1 MGGRCNSAWTRYHV
15 FPLIV
20 TANISDRTADLMK
33 RKYLFQLASDAA
45 WHRAHQEGKHSREET
60 VMIQHGRILAVVV
73 MLVITGLSGAAAGG
87 RPAVANPVASEG
99 HDPWVIQDDG
109 LYCYC
114 YSHQGRIWVNRQR
127 TIQEAVQ
134 FEGKPVWQPEP
145 GKAYSKELWAP
156 ELHKFAGQ
164 WYIYVAADD
173 GRNENHR
180 MYVLQSRTGDPTGP
194 YDFKGKIADASDKW
208 AIDGTVMEY
217 SGRLYFIWSG
227 WEADT
232 NVQQNL
238 YIAAMK
244 DPLSIEG
251 PRALIS
257 QPEYD
262 WEKIG
267 NPLINEG
274 PEVLKHKGGVFII
287 YSASGSW
294 TDHYCLGQLKLVG
307 ADPLDPTAWQ
317 KKETPVFG
325 STATVFSPGHA
336 SFTKSPDATEDW
348 IVYHAAR
355 HKGAGWN
362 RNTRMQRFTW
372 DVDGNPC
379 FGLSLIHI

>member
-1 MGGRCNSAWTRYHV
+1 
-15 FPLIV
+15 
-20 TANISDRTADLMK
+20 
-33 RKYLFQLASDAA
+33 
-45 WHRAHQEGKHSREET
+45 
-60 VMIQHGRILAVVV
+60 MIQHYSLFLAAILALAGVSGVV
-73 MLVITGLSGAAAGG
+73 AATDDQSTFT
-87 RPAVANPVASEG
+87 NPVAREG

-109 LYCYC
+109 LYYYC
-114 YSHQGRIWVNRQR
+114 YSHRGRIWVNRHQ

-134 FEGKPVWQPEP
+134 FTGKPVWQPEP
-145 GKAYSKELWAP
+145 GKAYSRELWAP
-156 ELHKFAGQ
+156 ELHKLAGQ

-180 MYVLQSRTGDPTGP
+180 MYVLQSQTDDATGP
-194 YDFKGKIADASDKW
+194 YDLKGKIADATDKW
-208 AIDGTVMEY
+208 AIDGTVMEHK
-217 SGRLYFIWSG
+217 GRLYFIWSG
-227 WEADT
+227 WKGDT

-238 YIAAMK
+238 YIARMK
-244 DPLSIEG
+244 NPLSIEG
-251 PRALIS
+251 PRSLIS

-274 PEVLKHKGGVFII
+274 PEVLKHEGDVFII

-307 ADPLDPTAWQ
+307 ADPLDPSAWQ
-317 KKETPVFG
+317 KKETPVFR

-336 SFTKSPDATEDW
+336 SFTKSPDGTEDW
-348 IVYHAAR
+348 IVYHTAK

-372 DVDGNPC
+372 DTQGDPC
-379 FGLSLIHI
+379 FGVPVSGNIEIAAPSTR